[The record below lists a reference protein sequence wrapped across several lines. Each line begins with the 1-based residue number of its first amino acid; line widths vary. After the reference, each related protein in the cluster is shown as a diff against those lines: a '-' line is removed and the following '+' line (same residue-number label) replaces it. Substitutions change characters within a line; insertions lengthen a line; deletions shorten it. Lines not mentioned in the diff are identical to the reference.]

1 MSGASRNSA
10 VDPGAPIPYALDYAT
25 LAVPEEA
32 LAPVRHDLYHSAGPG
47 YHVFRGF
54 LAPEL
59 AQHMRKFW
67 VDLDLNRVHQ
77 PWPGMQHITRSCPNF
92 SYGLQQA
99 SRGYFNFF
107 WNHPADEATYAV
119 SMQIQWLRNRVMGRT
134 PFEEIFPLY
143 GRSTSYRVVISK
155 GGDDVLPH
163 ADWTGE
169 YYVREPARLQGTL
182 YLSTPGVDYEGD
194 GFIFRTNQGE
204 RVTFGRDVA
213 VAAGDLVLWRYANE
227 HGVVNVRAAAE
238 QAGFARIIYAPDEV
252 FAAPPRERF
261 DWRRALAS
269 GKSRLARTEFG
280 RRVLLPAYHLLRRRR

>member
-1 MSGASRNSA
+1 MSAPNRNWAIGSRDA
-10 VDPGAPIPYALDYAT
+10 MPYALDYAT
-25 LAVPEEA
+25 LAIPEDA

-54 LAPEL
+54 LSPEL
-59 AQHMRKFW
+59 TRHLQRFW
-67 VDLDLNRVHQ
+67 VDLDLDRVHR
-77 PWPGMQHITRSCPNF
+77 PWQGAQYVVAGCPNF
-92 SYGLQQA
+92 SYGLPKG

-107 WNHPADEATYAV
+107 WNHPADEASYAV

-143 GRSTSYRVVISK
+143 GRSTSYRVVISR

-169 YYVREPARLQGTL
+169 YYIREPARLQGTL
-182 YLSTPGVDYEGD
+182 YLSTPGVDYDGD

-204 RVTFGRDVA
+204 RVAFGKDVA
-213 VAAGDLVLWRYANE
+213 VAAGDLILWRYANE
-227 HGVVNVRAAAE
+227 HGVVNVRAAAD
-238 QAGFARIIYAPDEV
+238 QVGFARIIYAPDEV

-261 DWRRALAS
+261 DWRRALAT
-269 GKSRLARTEFG
+269 GKSRLAQSEFG
-280 RRVLLPAYHLLRRRR
+280 QRVLLPAYHLLKRRR